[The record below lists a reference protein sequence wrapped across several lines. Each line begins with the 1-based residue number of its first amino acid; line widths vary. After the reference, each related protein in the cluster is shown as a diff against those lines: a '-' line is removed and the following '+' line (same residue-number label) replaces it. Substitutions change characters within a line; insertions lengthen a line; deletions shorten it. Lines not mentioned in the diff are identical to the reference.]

1 MKLTKT
7 KASDVAGK
15 IELTLVTMYQDQ
27 SLQAAAVAFNK
38 SNDTYRVNIKNYLDD
53 DNMSE
58 NSYDDALTQLN
69 NDITSSENC
78 PDIIDLSYI
87 DEKQMASKGV
97 LEDLNPYLEKS
108 SVLNKDEFVNGILE
122 NYQYN
127 GKLYG
132 IPRTVQLNT
141 IVGKTS
147 IVGDKKSWTLQDMME
162 VADKNP
168 GASLFYG
175 LDKST
180 MLYYCLSFNDGAFID
195 WETGTCKFDTP
206 EFVELLE
213 FVNMFPDEID
223 WDSYDGS
230 VEKFQ
235 KNKVLLE
242 SAYISEFNEV
252 QYYEAEFGEPVT
264 FIGFPTID
272 GSSGC
277 AMSGQGRY
285 AMTANS
291 TNKEGVWEF
300 LEFYLTRESSMFD
313 WGMYTLQEKLDKQID
328 EATKVEYVRD
338 ENGEIMYDEEGE
350 PIEEGG
356 GSSTISSDGWE
367 YTYRRPTSEEV
378 DLALELL
385 AEAKPMSNNSGSQ
398 TLSIIQEEAEAFFQ
412 GQKSAEDVV
421 AIIQNRLQIYVSEN
435 S

>member
-1 MKLTKT
+1 
-7 KASDVAGK
+7 
-15 IELTLVTMYQDQ
+15 
-27 SLQAAAVAFNK
+27 
-38 SNDTYRVNIKNYLDD
+38 
-53 DNMSE
+53 
-58 NSYDDALTQLN
+58 
-69 NDITSSENC
+69 
-78 PDIIDLSYI
+78 
-87 DEKQMASKGV
+87 
-97 LEDLNPYLEKS
+97 
-108 SVLNKDEFVNGILE
+108 
-122 NYQYN
+122 
-127 GKLYG
+127 
-132 IPRTVQLNT
+132 
-141 IVGKTS
+141 
-147 IVGDKKSWTLQDMME
+147 
-162 VADKNP
+162 
-168 GASLFYG
+168 
-175 LDKST
+175 
-180 MLYYCLSFNDGAFID
+180 
-195 WETGTCKFDTP
+195 
-206 EFVELLE
+206 
-213 FVNMFPDEID
+213 MFPDEID

-285 AMTANS
+285 AMTVNS
-291 TNKEGVWEF
+291 ANKEGVWEF

-313 WGMYTLQEKLDKQID
+313 WGMYTIQEKLDKQIE

-356 GSSTISSDGWE
+356 GGSIVASDGWE

-385 AEAKPMSNNSGSQ
+385 AEAKPVSNNNGSQ

-412 GQKSAEDVV
+412 GQKSAEDVA